1 MCGIVGVA
9 ALRGQSVPALDSAVA
24 KIAHRGPDGNGIYS
38 TGHVILG
45 HTRLAILDPSEAGA
59 QPMIS
64 HDGKFAMTY
73 NGEIYNFATLRDEL
87 AQRGVV
93 FRGHSD
99 SEVLLEGYAHF
110 GTDVLQWLNGIFA
123 FAIVN
128 NETQELFIARDHLGI
143 KPLYWA
149 QGPFGFGFA
158 SEIKALIKAVPISK
172 DIDSITVEQH
182 LTYIWSPGERTM
194 FKDVKKLD
202 PGTALIVRDGRIA
215 RRIHYWD
222 DAKYE
227 PRRDWA
233 KDECATSLADCVSAA
248 VERQMVSD
256 VPLGAFLSGG
266 LDSTAIV
273 AAARHVDPAI
283 SCFTM
288 AVSGGMQGELT
299 EDLHYARLAAKSL
312 GVHLT
317 EIEIKPSDIF
327 GNIESMVQSLD
338 EPLADPACLN
348 LRFIAAAARKSG
360 IKVMLSG
367 TGGDDIF
374 SGYRRH
380 TASRYNHLWDYIPT
394 GLRASVSKSAS
405 GAKQNTNIARR
416 AAKIL
421 RDIGRDRN
429 ARIAALFAWCTP
441 ETAQSVMIASEM
453 KNEWAFDELLTYVE
467 NLGRIPDVEKCLAL
481 DRRYFLADHNLTY
494 TDKMGM
500 AVGTEIRVP
509 LLDLEVVKFAA
520 TIPAEWKFLNR
531 DAKGMFKQSQ
541 VGRVPSEILNRPK
554 SGFGVPL
561 RSWLCGDLRPMA
573 MDLLNSETVRRRGL
587 FDGQALQRLFA
598 QNEAGK
604 IDATYTL
611 FSAMC
616 IELWC
621 QSFVDA

>member
-9 ALRGQSVPALDSAVA
+9 ALQGQPVPSLERAVE
-24 KIAHRGPDGNGIYS
+24 KIAHRGPDGKGIYS
-38 TGHVILG
+38 TGQVILG
-45 HTRLAILDPSEAGA
+45 HTRLAILDPSDAGA
-59 QPMIS
+59 QPMVS
-64 HDGKFAMTY
+64 HNGKFAMVY
-73 NGEIYNFATLRDEL
+73 NGEIYNFAELRDEL
-87 AQRGVV
+87 SGRGVV

-110 GTDVLQWLNGIFA
+110 GVDVLKWLNGIFA

-128 NETQELFIARDHLGI
+128 IENQDLFVARDHLGI

-149 QGPFGFGFA
+149 EGAFGFAFA
-158 SEIKALIKAVPISK
+158 SEIKALVCAVPISK
-172 DIDSITVEQH
+172 EIDRVTAEQH

-194 FKDVKKLD
+194 FKEVKKLE
-202 PGTALIVRDGRIA
+202 PGTAIIVRDGRIA
-215 RRIHYWD
+215 RRISYWD
-222 DAKYE
+222 APQYR
-227 PRRDWA
+227 PRFDWTKA
-233 KDECATSLADCVSAA
+233 DCTASLAQCVSGA

-256 VPLGAFLSGG
+256 VPVGAFLSGG

-273 AAARHVDPAI
+273 ASARAIDPNI

-288 AVSGGMQGELT
+288 AISGGMQGEMT
-299 EDLHYARLAAKSL
+299 DDLKYARIAAKSL
-312 GVHLT
+312 DVRLT
-317 EIEIKPSDIF
+317 EIEIKPSDILS
-327 GNIESMVQSLD
+327 NIESMIQSLD

-348 LRFIAAAARKSG
+348 LKFMAAAARESG
-360 IKVMLSG
+360 IKVLLSG
-367 TGGDDIF
+367 TGGDDLF

-380 TASRYNHLWDYIPT
+380 VASRYNRFWDYIPAR
-394 GLRASVSKSAS
+394 LRAGVSNAVS
-405 GAKQNTNIARR
+405 GTKQNSSRVR
-416 AAKIL
+416 QVAKIL

-429 ARIAALFAWCTP
+429 SRIASLFAWCSP
-441 ETAQSVMIASEM
+441 ETARGLMLTSDMDDER
-453 KNEWAFDELLTYVE
+453 AFNLLLSYIE
-467 NLGRIPDVEKCLAL
+467 NLGDMPDLEKCLAL

-520 TIPAEWKFLNR
+520 TIPADWKFAGGE
-531 DAKGMFKQSQ
+531 AKGLFKQSQ
-541 VGRVPSEILNRPK
+541 IGRVPSEILNRPK

-561 RSWLCGDLRPMA
+561 RSWINAELRPMA
-573 MDLLNSETVRRRGL
+573 MDLLSSETVRRRGL
-587 FDGQALQRLFA
+587 FDANELARLFS

-621 QSFVDA
+621 QSFVDT